1 MLTREN
7 IRSGVIQ
14 RMLAEGDSSL
24 RLLSDEE
31 RDASLSSMLVD
42 VAPDDDVWVFAYGS
56 LIWNPAFHFVEKR
69 IATVHGW
76 HRRFCLWVQLGR
88 GSPENP
94 GLMLG
99 LERGGS
105 CRGLVYRV
113 ARPHTRTELEIV
125 WRREMVAGAYRP
137 RWVAARTAEGEV
149 RAITFAI
156 NDGHDR
162 YAGGLSD
169 EEAAAAIATAKGADR
184 SLFRVSLQH
193 RRPPRRARH
202 PRPPAPLDPRTG
214 GRAARGG
221 ALIAFPIFFDR
232 RR

>member
-1 MLTREN
+1 LVLTREN
-7 IRSGVIQ
+7 IRSGFIQ

-24 RLLSDEE
+24 RLLSEEE
-31 RDASLSSMLVD
+31 REASLTSMLVD
-42 VAPDDDVWVFAYGS
+42 VPPDEDVWVFAYGS
-56 LIWNPAFHFVEKR
+56 LIWNPAFHFAEKR

-88 GSPENP
+88 GTPDNP

-105 CRGLVYRV
+105 CRGLVYRI
-113 ARPHTRTELEIV
+113 AQPHTRTELEIV

-137 RWVAARTAEGEV
+137 RWVAARTPDGQV

-156 NDGHDR
+156 NAGHDR

-169 EEAAAAIATAKGADR
+169 EEAAAAIATAKGRIGPCCEYLYNTVAHLDELGIHDR
-184 SLFRVSLQH
+184 RLDWTRDRVDAL
-193 RRPPRRARH
+193 
-202 PRPPAPLDPRTG
+202 
-214 GRAARGG
+214 RAAAR
-221 ALIAFPIFFDR
+221 
-232 RR
+232 